1 MYSVYR
7 INTFLWVVMTL
18 QGVVMLLRSR
28 SGCNMYAMV
37 LCTCLGLTEV
47 LGANDLVALAV
58 FLAW

>member
-7 INTFLWVVMTL
+7 INTFLWVVVTL
-18 QGVVMLLRSR
+18 QGFVMLLRSR

-58 FLAW
+58 LPAW